1 MVFGYEWKGK
11 RLIPTRKA
19 SHEILELN
27 LSIQDVAEVLTN
39 GFDCAPSRR
48 QKGRAERCL
57 RRNGKMLRVVVQEG
71 EFMYPDSEK
80 EGVYWIIHVSQ
91 ETYKKGRW

>member
-11 RLIPTRKA
+11 RLMPTRKA

-27 LSIQDVAEVLTN
+27 LSIQDVIEVLAN

-48 QKGRAERCL
+48 QKGRIERL
-57 RRNGKMLRVVVQEG
+57 
-71 EFMYPDSEK
+71 P
-80 EGVYWIIHVSQ
+80 
-91 ETYKKGRW
+91 